1 MRLKANSDNAGS
13 WHNPS
18 RHRTCQSPCG
28 SARRRL
34 IERVRVLY
42 AISLQACSVA
52 LDHGSHVILCGDA
65 PSLTFKS
72 LPAPYPKITEA
83 ETLRLWH
90 TLLTSGRPAVK

>member
-34 IERVRVLY
+34 IER
-42 AISLQACSVA
+42 SLS
-52 LDHGSHVILCGDA
+52 
-65 PSLTFKS
+65 
-72 LPAPYPKITEA
+72 APYPKITEA